1 MKKRIIFIAVIIL
14 VIISLVSCQSAE
26 SNIAEALKNQTEIIE
41 NLIDI
46 TTELRI
52 GYYFIIP
59 ISLIAGAVGAGV
71 VIGKNNKNKNKDK
84 GGEKD
89 A

>member
-1 MKKRIIFIAVIIL
+1 MKKRIIFMAVIIL

-26 SNIAEALKNQTEIIE
+26 SNMAEALKNQTEIIE

-59 ISLIAGAVGAGV
+59 ISLIAGV

>member
-26 SNIAEALKNQTEIIE
+26 SNMAEALKNQTEIIE

-46 TTELRI
+46 TKELRI

-59 ISLIAGAVGAGV
+59 ISLIAGAVGAV
-71 VIGKNNKNKNKDK
+71 FVIGKNNKNKNKDK

>member
-46 TTELRI
+46 ITELRI

-59 ISLIAGAVGAGV
+59 ISLIAGV

>member
-46 TTELRI
+46 ITELRI

-59 ISLIAGAVGAGV
+59 ISLIAVF

>member
-59 ISLIAGAVGAGV
+59 ISLIAGV